1 MMHHDLEGL
10 LVAVGPV
17 VGSYMGYDI
26 PAWIEPEKGTILDFA
41 GVISM
46 DADLDS
52 LGDNFCIIQPGLFYE
67 AKGEDSPQY
76 QPERSIDNT
85 AKSEE

>member
-1 MMHHDLEGL
+1 
-10 LVAVGPV
+10 
-17 VGSYMGYDI
+17 MGYGI
-26 PAWIEPEKGTILDFA
+26 PAWIEPEEGVILKFA

-67 AKGEDSPQY
+67 AKGEESSQSHHL
-76 QPERSIDNT
+76 QTLAGVE
-85 AKSEE
+85 